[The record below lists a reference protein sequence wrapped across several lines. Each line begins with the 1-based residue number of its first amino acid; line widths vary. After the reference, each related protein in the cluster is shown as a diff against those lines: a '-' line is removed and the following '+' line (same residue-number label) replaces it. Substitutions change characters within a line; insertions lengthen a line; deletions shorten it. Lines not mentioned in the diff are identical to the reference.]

1 MATINSAYVFARKR
15 DRSMYV
21 VSAFFFQAERMNPPT
36 TNNLSGDC
44 DGDGDGDVMIM
55 IHKVK

>member
-1 MATINSAYVFARKR
+1 MFARKR

-36 TNNLSGDC
+36 TNNLSGD
-44 DGDGDGDVMIM
+44 GDGDGDVMIM